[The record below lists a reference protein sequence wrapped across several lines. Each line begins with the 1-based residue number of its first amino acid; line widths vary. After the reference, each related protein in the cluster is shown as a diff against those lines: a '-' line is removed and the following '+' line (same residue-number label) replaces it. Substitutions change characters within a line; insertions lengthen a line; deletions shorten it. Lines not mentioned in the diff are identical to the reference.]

1 MELQDTLPV
10 DLPPDILPM
19 YLQYQQF
26 QPKEKQTVT
35 ERQSVPKNPVRQ
47 PKFRKSRT

>member
-35 ERQSVPKNPVRQ
+35 ERQSVPKDPVRQ
-47 PKFRKSRT
+47 PKFRKLPT